1 MNHRKDIKSI
11 IESYL
16 KGFVILFAS
25 IICYPP
31 ANAQE
36 VSKEALLSYD
46 SSDEATDGPTRI
58 LFVFDASN
66 SMNAFWSGE
75 RKIKL
80 ASKLLSTSLSS
91 LYGTPDLE
99 LGLRV
104 YGHQTRHVEGQQ
116 DCDDTELVV
125 PIKNG
130 SNLIIKQE
138 LSRLRAQGT
147 TPIARSLER
156 AADDFPEEPGRNII
170 ILITDGIE
178 ACDEDPCAVSRMLQS
193 KGVVVKPF
201 IIGIGIDDKH
211 KESLMCVGNFYD
223 ASNPEV
229 FESVLDL
236 VLEQALHNT
245 TVQVDLLDEAGE
257 PNITDVPLTFIDKR
271 TGNHDPQV
279 VHTLDFNNLT
289 DTFYLDPVPTYELKV
304 HTLPERGMKEV
315 NLAPGKH
322 NIISVPNMSQGV
334 ITPQFPTTRRTDYG
348 SISVDL
354 FEAGECLSFYT
365 MNLGSSIRLL
375 TGTYDLVFHTTPVTR
390 VEGVEIHEGD
400 MLPVTIA
407 APGALMLQASVSGYG
422 SIVNASTLEHVIQFG
437 NGNPAGRYTLQPD
450 TYTII
455 FRARQAHSSKYSIQK
470 TFTITSGSTQNLN
483 INE

>member
-1 MNHRKDIKSI
+1 MRVFVALLALLF
-11 IESYL
+11 SYPKL
-16 KGFVILFAS
+16 L
-25 IICYPP
+25 
-31 ANAQE
+31 AQNT
-36 VSKEALLSYD
+36 SKEALLSYD
-46 SSDEATDGPTRI
+46 SSEEATDGPTRI

-75 RKIKL
+75 RKITL
-80 ASKLLSTSLSS
+80 ATKLLSTSLAA

-99 LGLRV
+99 LGLRA
-104 YGHQTRHVEGQQ
+104 YGHQTKHVEGQQ

-125 PIKNG
+125 PIKHG

-156 AADDFPEEPGRNII
+156 AAEDFPEEPGRNII

-193 KGVVVKPF
+193 KGIVVKPF

-245 TVQVDLLDEAGE
+245 TVQVDLLDNRGK
-257 PNITDVPLTFIDKR
+257 PTITDVPMTFTDVR
-271 TGNHDPQV
+271 SGAHEPQV
-279 VHTLDFNNLT
+279 VHTLGYNNLT

-304 HTLPERGMKEV
+304 HTLPERGMEEV
-315 NLAPGKH
+315 NLAPGRH

-334 ITPQFPTTRRTDYG
+334 VTPQFPTTRRTDYG

-354 FEAGECLSFYT
+354 FESGECESFYT

-375 TGTYDLVFHTTPVTR
+375 TGTYDLVFHTTPITR
-390 VEGVEIHEGD
+390 VEGVEIKEGD
-400 MLPVTIA
+400 IMPVTIA
-407 APGALMLQASVSGYG
+407 APGALMLQSSVSGYG
-422 SIVNASTLEHVIQFG
+422 SIVDATTLEHVVQFG
-437 NGNPAGRYTLQPD
+437 NGNPAGRYTLQPG

-455 FRARQAHSSKYSIQK
+455 FRARQAHSSKYSIRK
-470 TFTITSGSTQNLN
+470 TITITSGTTQNLN
-483 INE
+483 IHE

>member
-1 MNHRKDIKSI
+1 MNYRKDIKSI
-11 IESYL
+11 LIGYKKS
-16 KGFVILFAS
+16 FVLSAAIILS
-25 IICYPP
+25 IQTLYS
-31 ANAQE
+31 QE
-36 VSKEALLSYD
+36 VNKEALLSYD
-46 SSDEATDGPTRI
+46 SSEEASDVATRI

-80 ASKLLSTSLSS
+80 ATKLLSTSLAS
-91 LYGTPDLE
+91 LYGTADLE

-104 YGHQTRHVEGQQ
+104 YGHQTKHVEGQQ

-125 PIKNG
+125 PIKHG

-147 TPIARSLER
+147 TPIARSLEK
-156 AADDFPEEPGRNII
+156 AAGDFPEEPGRNII

-178 ACDEDPCAVSRMLQS
+178 ACDEDPCAVSRMLQA
-193 KGVVVKPF
+193 KGIVVKPF
-201 IIGIGIDDKH
+201 IIGIGIEDKH

-229 FESVLDL
+229 FESILDL

-245 TVQVDLLDEAGE
+245 TVQVDLLDNSGK
-257 PNITDVPLTFIDKR
+257 PSITDVPLTFTDKR
-271 TGNHDPQV
+271 TREYYPQV
-279 VHTLDFNNLT
+279 IHTLGYNNLT
-289 DTFYLDPVPTYELKV
+289 DTFYLDPVPTYELNV
-304 HTLPERGMKEV
+304 HTLPERVIEEV

-348 SISVDL
+348 NISVDL
-354 FEAGECLSFYT
+354 FESGKCESFYS
-365 MNLGSSIRLL
+365 MNLGTSIRLL
-375 TGTYDLVFHTTPVTR
+375 TGTYDLVFHTTPITR
-390 VEGVEIHEGD
+390 VDDVEIQDGD
-400 MLPVTIA
+400 IMPVTIA
-407 APGALMLQASVSGYG
+407 SPGSLMLQSSVAGYG

-437 NGNPAGRYTLQPD
+437 NGNPAGRYTLQPG
-450 TYTII
+450 TYTLI
-455 FRARQAHSSKYSIQK
+455 FRARQAHSSKYSIKK

-483 INE
+483 IHE

>member
-1 MNHRKDIKSI
+1 MRV
-11 IESYL
+11 
-16 KGFVILFAS
+16 FVALLALLFS
-25 IICYPP
+25 CTELL
-31 ANAQE
+31 AQNT
-36 VSKEALLSYD
+36 SKEALLSYD
-46 SSDEATDGPTRI
+46 SSEETTDGPTRI

-75 RKIKL
+75 RKITL
-80 ASKLLSTSLSS
+80 ATELLSSSLAA

-99 LGLRV
+99 LGLRS
-104 YGHQTRHVEGQQ
+104 YGHQTMHIEGQQ

-125 PIKNG
+125 PIKHG

-138 LSRLRAQGT
+138 LLRLRAQGT

-156 AADDFPEEPGRNII
+156 AAEDFPEEPGRNII

-178 ACDEDPCAVSRMLQS
+178 ACDEDPCSVSRMLQS
-193 KGVVVKPF
+193 KGIVVKPF

-223 ASNPEV
+223 ASNPED
-229 FESVLDL
+229 FEDVLDL

-245 TVQVDLLDEAGE
+245 TVQVDLLDNRGK
-257 PNITDVPLTFIDKR
+257 PTITDVPMTFTDVR
-271 TGNHDPQV
+271 SGVHEPQV
-279 VHTLDFNNLT
+279 LHTLGYNNLT

-304 HTLPERGMKEV
+304 HTLPERGMEEV
-315 NLAPGKH
+315 NLAPGRH

-334 ITPQFPTTRRTDYG
+334 VTPQFPTTRRTDYG

-354 FEAGECLSFYT
+354 FESGECKPFYT

-375 TGTYDLVFHTTPVTR
+375 TGTYDLVFHTTPITR
-390 VEGVEIHEGD
+390 VEGVEIKEGD
-400 MLPVTIA
+400 IMPVTIA
-407 APGALMLQASVSGYG
+407 APGALMLQSSVSGYG
-422 SIVNASTLEHVIQFG
+422 SIVDAITLEHVVQFG
-437 NGNPAGRYTLQPD
+437 NGNPAGRYTLQPG

-455 FRARQAHSSKYSIQK
+455 FRARQAHSSKYSIRK
-470 TFTITSGSTQNLN
+470 TFTITSGTTQNLN
-483 INE
+483 IHE

>member
-1 MNHRKDIKSI
+1 MKV
-11 IESYL
+11 
-16 KGFVILFAS
+16 FVALLSFLLFPNS
-25 IICYPP
+25 ELL
-31 ANAQE
+31 AQKT
-36 VSKEALLSYD
+36 SKEALLSYE
-46 SSDEATDGPTRI
+46 SSEEETDGPTRI

-75 RKIKL
+75 RKITL
-80 ASKLLSTSLSS
+80 ATKLLSTSLAALS
-91 LYGTPDLE
+91 GTPDLE
-99 LGLRV
+99 LGLRA
-104 YGHQTRHVEGQQ
+104 YGHQTKHVEGQQ

-125 PIKNG
+125 PVRHG

-138 LSRLRAQGT
+138 LTRLRAQGT

-193 KGVVVKPF
+193 KGIVVKPF
-201 IIGIGIDDKH
+201 IIGIGIDNKH

-223 ASNPEV
+223 ASNPDV

-245 TVQVDLLDEAGE
+245 TVQVDLLDNFDK
-257 PNITDVPLTFIDKR
+257 PTITDVPMTFTDLR
-271 TGNHDPQV
+271 TGTHELQV
-279 VHTLDFNNLT
+279 IHTLGYNNLT
-289 DTFYLDPVPTYELKV
+289 DTFYLDPVPTYELII
-304 HTLPERGMKEV
+304 HTLPERGMEEV
-315 NLAPGKH
+315 NLAPGRH

-334 ITPQFPTTRRTDYG
+334 VTPQFPDARRTDYG

-354 FEAGECLSFYT
+354 FESGECESFYT

-375 TGTYDLVFHTTPVTR
+375 TGTYDLVFHTTPITR
-390 VEGVEIHEGD
+390 IEGVEIIEGD
-400 MLPVTIA
+400 IMPVTIA
-407 APGALMLQASVSGYG
+407 APGVLMLQSSVSGYG
-422 SIVNASTLEHVIQFG
+422 SIVDATTLEHVVQFG
-437 NGNPAGRYTLQPD
+437 KGNPSGRYKLQPG

-455 FRARQAHSSKYSIQK
+455 FRARQAQSSKHSIRK
-470 TFTITSGSTQNLN
+470 TFTITSRTTQNLN
-483 INE
+483 IHE